1 MRLNTTEVCEIKKI
15 QEAEVEEL
23 LKVHEMDKKAAQAVY
38 EFFHP
43 KQ

>member
-1 MRLNTTEVCEIKKI
+1 MRYFGEIKKI